1 MRCRVILGLAALVAA
16 LIVSACD
23 SRVGDTVA
31 TARQFAG
38 DVTTRTAIDTTEI
51 DQTQPPPTLPAD
63 VQAVLE
69 TLDRLVVAERGSDV
83 DYDRKDWRHWVDA
96 DGDCQ
101 NARAEVLIEESR
113 SAVSFATDKECRV
126 TGGEWQG
133 PWSGEVFTDAAD
145 VDIDHHVP
153 LGHAHASGGWR
164 WDADRKREYANDL
177 ANPASLQV
185 TDASVNRA
193 KGKKPPDAW
202 RPEHRAGWCRYAAD
216 WITVKAEWELTVT
229 TAEADALAAM
239 LDTCDDAGS
248 WGLEGIRGE

>member
-1 MRCRVILGLAALVAA
+1 M
-16 LIVSACD
+16 
-23 SRVGDTVA
+23 
-31 TARQFAG
+31 
-38 DVTTRTAIDTTEI
+38 
-51 DQTQPPPTLPAD
+51 
-63 VQAVLE
+63 
-69 TLDRLVVAERGSDV
+69 
-83 DYDRKDWRHWVDA
+83 
-96 DGDCQ
+96 
-101 NARAEVLIEESR
+101 
-113 SAVSFATDKECRV
+113 
-126 TGGEWQG
+126 
-133 PWSGEVFTDAAD
+133 
-145 VDIDHHVP
+145 P

-185 TDASVNRA
+185 TDSSVNRA

-248 WGLEGIRGE
+248 WGLAGIRGE